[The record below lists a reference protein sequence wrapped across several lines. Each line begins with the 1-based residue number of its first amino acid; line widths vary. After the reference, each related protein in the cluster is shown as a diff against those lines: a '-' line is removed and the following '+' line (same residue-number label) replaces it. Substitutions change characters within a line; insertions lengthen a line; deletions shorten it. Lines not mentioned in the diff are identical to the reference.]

1 MGIEYRCDCCK
12 EYFTSRKS
20 VYDFEAVFSSSYLG
34 DKECTGLLCIACTSK
49 MQQSIEQTLEG
60 E

>member
-1 MGIEYRCDCCK
+1 MGIEYRCDRCK
-12 EYFTSRKS
+12 EYFPSRKS
-20 VYDFEAVFSSSYLG
+20 VFEFEATFSSSYLG

-49 MQQSIEQTLEG
+49 MKQSIEQILEG